1 MTFNRALRIAGLTWA
16 AVAAAGG
23 VSTAAAQTSQTV
35 EVIGSAE
42 QRCVLGQPQQGTGA
56 LFNFDAPSGSV
67 FRITRLADPESLS
80 TRAAQ
85 VTLALTAM
93 CNSSHRVVIGSD
105 NNGLWRDS
113 GGAAPSGFADAVPY
127 TATLTWADQ
136 ERPLTAEGIFR
147 QGVEEEMRVDR
158 PNTGAMAIQFRIDAG
173 ATNAG
178 QDAPLLAG
186 EYSDVLRVTVESQ

>member
-1 MTFNRALRIAGLTWA
+1 MTAQAALCIALTA
-16 AVAAAGG
+16 TALAAAGG
-23 VSTAAAQTSQTV
+23 LSPATAQTAQTV
-35 EVIGSAE
+35 EVIGSAG
-42 QRCVLGQPQQGTGA
+42 QRCVLGQLEQDGGA
-56 LFNFDAPSGSV
+56 SINFEAASGSV

-85 VTLALTAM
+85 MTFFLSAM

-113 GGAAPSGFADAVPY
+113 GGVAPSGFADAVPY

-136 ERPLTAEGIFR
+136 QQPLTAEGFFR
-147 QGVEEEMRVDR
+147 QGVEEEMLVGR
-158 PNTGAMAIQFRIDAG
+158 PNTGDMAIQFRINAG

-186 EYSDVLRVTVESQ
+186 EYSDVIRVTVESQ